1 MNNETMKTT
10 NELILK
16 YNRPAPRYTSYPPVP
31 YWTNAPGE
39 SEWIN
44 HLKTSYNEQTG
55 VDLYVHVPFCES
67 LCYYCG
73 CNRTITK
80 NHSVEEKYLRMLLKE
95 WELYKEKLGFV
106 PKINS
111 LHFGGGTPTFL
122 SALNLERLMN
132 LLLENRSESFIG
144 SVEIDP
150 RTVLPDHFATFKKFN
165 ISRVS
170 MGIQDFNVTVQRSI
184 NRMQSPE
191 MVKKLVDQ
199 LRSLQFESINFDL
212 IYGLPNQTVETI
224 KETFDIVSELRPDLI
239 AFYSYAHLPEKI
251 KNQKLIKES
260 ELPTPEVKR
269 ELYQTGKRILEE
281 KGYVEIGMDHFA
293 LPGSSLHTAMVEKK
307 LHRNFMGYVDKKS
320 NILIG
325 LGPTSISDSSLSFVQ
340 NAKDNETYAK
350 MVDAGKLPLTSG
362 HTHSK
367 DDLLIQQLILEL
379 MCQQEMHLENKDAI
393 PFWPEIEKELESFKE
408 DGLLEVKPDRLE
420 VKTPGKGFIRNIAL
434 SFDFHYRTK
443 TTSARFS
450 QSV

>member
-1 MNNETMKTT
+1 MKTM
-10 NELILK
+10 NDLIAK

-31 YWTNAPGE
+31 YWSHMPSE
-39 SEWIN
+39 SDWIS
-44 HLKTSYNEQTG
+44 HLQSTYDEDRG
-55 VDLYVHVPFCES
+55 IDLYVHVPFCES

-80 NHSVEEKYLRMLLKE
+80 NHSVEEKYMQMLLKE
-95 WELYKEKLGFV
+95 WELYKTKLGLT

-122 SALNLERLMN
+122 SALNLARLMTQ
-132 LLLENRSESFIG
+132 LLENKAESFIG

-150 RTVLPDHFATFKKFN
+150 RTVLPEHFQTFKQFG
-165 ISRVS
+165 ISRIS
-170 MGIQDFNVTVQRSI
+170 MGIQDFNVNVQRSI

-191 MVKKLVDQ
+191 LVKKLVDE
-199 LRSLQFESINFDL
+199 LRAKKFDSLNFDL

-251 KNQKLIKES
+251 KNQKLIKDS
-260 ELPTPEVKR
+260 ELPSPENKR
-269 ELYQTGKRILEE
+269 ELYNTGKRILEE

-293 LPGSSLHTAMVEKK
+293 LPGSSLHKAMMEKK

-340 NAKDNETYAK
+340 NAKDNESYARLI
-350 MVDAGKLPLTSG
+350 DQGSIPFTAG
-362 HTHSK
+362 HTHTPE
-367 DDLLIQQLILEL
+367 DLLIQQLILEL
-379 MCQQEMHLENKDAI
+379 MCQQEMTLKNKDHI
-393 PFWPEIEKELESFKE
+393 PFWGEIEKELVSFKE
-408 DGLLEVKPDRLE
+408 DGLLEIKNDRLE
-420 VKTPGKGFIRNIAL
+420 INPSGKGFIRNIAL